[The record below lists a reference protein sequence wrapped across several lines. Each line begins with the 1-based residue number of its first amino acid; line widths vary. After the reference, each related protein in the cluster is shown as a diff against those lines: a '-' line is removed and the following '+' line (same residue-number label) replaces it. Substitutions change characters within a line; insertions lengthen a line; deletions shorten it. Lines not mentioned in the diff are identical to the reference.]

1 MRRLNVIDD
10 MTQMYLLNNIP
21 CVRRTENRIKMK
33 ILINTDDTDQSLSN
47 LMKRGSRQEIAL
59 TLIR

>member
-10 MTQMYLLNNIP
+10 MTQMYLLNDIQ
-21 CVRRTENRIKMK
+21 CVRRIENRIKMN
-33 ILINTDDTDQSLSN
+33 ILINGDNTDHSLSN